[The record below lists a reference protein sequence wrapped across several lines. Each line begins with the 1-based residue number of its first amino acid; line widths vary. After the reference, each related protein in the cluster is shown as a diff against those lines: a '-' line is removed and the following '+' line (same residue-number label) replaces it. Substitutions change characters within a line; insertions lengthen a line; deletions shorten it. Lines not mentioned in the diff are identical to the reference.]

1 MALYHHGR
9 SKPPRTQRRRRR
21 YAVATLLFCG
31 LLAPFTVLGA
41 VRGWLAGEVVDALGL
56 TMVSVLC
63 LVGVASAVWAL
74 VDSFRRAGPHA
85 GDGEGPAQPSR

>member
-1 MALYHHGR
+1 VALYHYGL
-9 SKPPRTQRRRRR
+9 SKPPRNQRRRRWW
-21 YAVATLLFCG
+21 AVVILLFCA

-41 VRGWLAGEVVDALGL
+41 VRGWTAGDVGDALGL

-63 LVGVASAVWAL
+63 LGGIASAAWAL

-85 GDGEGPAQPSR
+85 GEGPAQPSR